1 MTKTNQMADD
11 TPNIGAKPMNTPR
24 SNPPPKDSGILP
36 KRHQVFI
43 SYSRADSPW
52 MDAIRQELDLLP
64 DFQIDSW
71 VDTRSLAPGEVINK
85 KIEDGINSSDIAIL
99 LISKNFI
106 KSQYIQ
112 EHELKWINNR
122 SNTGNMTILYA
133 MIVSQDE
140 DSNELD
146 DFLRASSLDTYLS
159 ATPLDSPLPANIGK
173 LDSSERNGKVK
184 QVVGSIRRAM
194 DPHFSQI
201 ERDLNNSYTIQ
212 GRISESKSAVIYRAR
227 RESFGH
233 DFAIKVLK
241 KPDDLEWFQTALRK
255 ASNVTNTKN
264 IIPITDHHFRSSL
277 SYCVLKYIEGETLSS
292 YIKNN
297 HPLSIQFA
305 RNIIRKLGKALL
317 QVRSE
322 TGFRLMYFDIRADNI
337 LIENDTNEPFLSL
350 AVRPENKRGIAYLA
364 EIAESSP
371 DSILELSLIPPE
383 TFIPHFL

>member
-1 MTKTNQMADD
+1 
-11 TPNIGAKPMNTPR
+11 
-24 SNPPPKDSGILP
+24 
-36 KRHQVFI
+36 
-43 SYSRADSPW
+43 

-85 KIEDGINSSDIAIL
+85 KIEDAINSSDIAIL

-106 KSQYIQ
+106 ESQYIQ

-173 LDSSERNGKVK
+173 LDSSKRNGKVK

-194 DPHFSQI
+194 DPHFSKM

-292 YIKNN
+292 YIENN

-322 TGFRLMYFDIRADNI
+322 TGFRLMYFEHKYRDELEEPSLLTFHRHRHKQPNLYPNASAYRA
-337 LIENDTNEPFLSL
+337 FLSAL
-350 AVRPENKRGIAYLA
+350 LDTVEKHDKSWIKSNVIGRHSRDIWKTVLQPGIDYMKN
-364 EIAESSP
+364 
-371 DSILELSLIPPE
+371 
-383 TFIPHFL
+383 